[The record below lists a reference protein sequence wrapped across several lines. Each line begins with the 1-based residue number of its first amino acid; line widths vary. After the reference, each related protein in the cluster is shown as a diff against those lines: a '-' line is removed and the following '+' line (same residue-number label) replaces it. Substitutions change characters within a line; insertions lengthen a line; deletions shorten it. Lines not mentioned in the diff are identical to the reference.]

1 MANVLD
7 LRRRIRSVKNTRQ
20 ITKAMKMVSA
30 AKLRRAQER
39 ALAARPFAQML
50 TNVLQS
56 VVSRAELVD
65 PETGMPLHPLLREAR
80 PEKTVLIIIVT
91 GDRGLAGAFNTNVLK
106 APLRF
111 VEYLKDKN
119 IDVVA
124 IGRKGRDFLRRRF
137 PVGSIDDVVRKGR
150 VQIVGEYVNI
160 LAKVEFDAVE
170 EVANK
175 IIKRYCN
182 EEIDGVYLIFNEFK
196 SVIAQRV
203 VVQRIL
209 PVQEIGQ
216 RVVTQAE
223 ELTPE
228 ARERM
233 GEAARTAGVSLQ
245 PPETTE
251 MDREA
256 VKFAT
261 APVDYIYE
269 QPPAELLNDL
279 LPRYVTVQIYQSLL
293 ESVAAENAAR
303 MTAMD
308 SAPNNANDVIDSLTL
323 TLNRVRQAAI
333 TKEIIEIVSGA
344 AAL

>member
-39 ALAARPFAQML
+39 ALAARPFSQML

-56 VVSRAELVD
+56 LVSRSELFD
-65 PETGMPLHPLLREAR
+65 PDTGLLLHPLLRQTR

-91 GDRGLAGAFNTNVLK
+91 GDRGLAGAFNSNVLK

-137 PVGSIDDVVRKGR
+137 PVADAESQVRAGR

-160 LAKVEFDAVE
+160 LGKVDFDEVE
-170 EVANK
+170 EIAK
-175 IIKRYCN
+175 KAIRQYER
-182 EEIDGVYLIFNEFK
+182 EEIDGVYLTFNEFK
-196 SVIAQRV
+196 SVISQRV
-203 VVQRIL
+203 IVQRIL
-209 PVQEIGQ
+209 PVQEIGRREVAQ
-216 RVVTQAE
+216 VE
-223 ELTPE
+223 EISVE

-233 GEAARTAGVSLQ
+233 GEAAKSAGVSLQ
-245 PPETTE
+245 APETTE
-251 MDREA
+251 LDREA

-269 QPPAELLNDL
+269 QPPGELLNDL
-279 LPRYVTVQIYQSLL
+279 LPRYVAIQIYSSLL
-293 ESVAAENAAR
+293 ESVAAEHAAR

-308 SAPNNANDVIDSLTL
+308 SATNNANDVIDSLTL